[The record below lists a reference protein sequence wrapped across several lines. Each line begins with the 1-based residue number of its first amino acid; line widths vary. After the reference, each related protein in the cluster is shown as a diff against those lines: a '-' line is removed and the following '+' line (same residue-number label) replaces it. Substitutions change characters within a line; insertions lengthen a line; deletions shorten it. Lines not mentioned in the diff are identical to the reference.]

1 MQLEPL
7 TLTAELLGDFAR
19 SADGFATRLAPD
31 DRVLWQQIVG
41 RAATAPEDGQ
51 TDNAGP
57 RTLEPRD
64 FDWTAVWQPDSLI
77 APLLPGPAVVRGFHD
92 QPVAG
97 ATAGTA
103 IGGAG
108 RGRPVRPSSAQAGAR
123 IRPAASPTAASFAA

>member
-31 DRVLWQQIVG
+31 DRDLWRRIVM
-41 RAATAPEDGQ
+41 RAATAAPEAGGQ
-51 TDNAGP
+51 AGNAAP
-57 RTLEPRD
+57 SMLEAQD
-64 FDWTAVWQPDSLI
+64 VDWDLVWQPDSLI

-97 ATAGTA
+97 
-103 IGGAG
+103 
-108 RGRPVRPSSAQAGAR
+108 V
-123 IRPAASPTAASFAA
+123 